1 VFERKGNIEQAGNKV
16 LPELTLSR
24 LGLDPVNGVLGRAAA
39 KHLLERCLFGA
50 KKSDIDYFAGLTV
63 DQAMDG
69 LLAVLPAPS
78 PPVNI
83 NPDDTDVPLGQ
94 TWVNAADV
102 QAYRNLR
109 KKSLRSWWVGL
120 IIDQGPSLVEKMVLF
135 WHNHF
140 VTEVPAVSRPRYL
153 YDYNALLRKHALGN
167 FKDLAGEMTI
177 NTAMLK
183 YLNGDENVEG
193 SPNENY
199 GRELFELF
207 TIGKGPLIGEGNYT
221 NYTEQDIQEAARV
234 LTGWKIN
241 GTTQESWFN
250 ASKHDTG
257 TKTFSEVYD
266 SLVITNGG
274 DQEYLELVSMIFGK
288 KETARHL
295 VRKLYRW
302 FVYYIIDDSIES
314 LVIEPLATTLYDN
327 GFELIPVLRQL
338 LSSEHFFDETYRG
351 CYIRNPYEHMAG
363 TLRKLEAVFPTDE
376 LLQYEFWNSY
386 YYQARNQEMI
396 LGEPPDVAGWPEWY
410 LSPQY
415 NQLWI
420 NSATLPQ
427 KAIFSDRILSYGWTK
442 QGYKLV
448 ANPIGMAELVSV
460 PGDPNILIIEWAE
473 LFLPLALSQE
483 QIDYLKDILIP
494 GLPDFEW
501 TLEWNKYKDNPG
513 DQNQKQAVEAVLRS
527 VLTAM
532 LRMPEYYLM

>member
-1 VFERKGNIEQAGNKV
+1 MFERKSYIEQAGNKV
-16 LPELTLSR
+16 LPELALSR
-24 LGLDPVNGVLGRAAA
+24 LGLDPVSGELGRASA

-50 KKSDIDYFAGLTV
+50 KRTDIDQFAALTV
-63 DQAMDG
+63 EQSLDL
-69 LLAVLPAPS
+69 LLAVPPTPT

-83 NPDDTDVPLGQ
+83 NPDDTGVPLGE
-94 TWVNAADV
+94 TWVNAPDV

-120 IIDQGPSLVEKMVLF
+120 ILDQGASLVEKMVLF

-140 VTEVPAVSRPRYL
+140 VTEIPQVNRPRYL
-153 YDYNALLRKHALGN
+153 YDYNALLREHALGN
-167 FKDLAGEMTI
+167 FKDLTGEMTI

-183 YLNGDENVEG
+183 YLNGDQNVAG

-199 GRELFELF
+199 ARELFELF

-234 LTGWKIN
+234 LTGWKIDT
-241 GTTQESWFN
+241 TTQESWFN

-257 TKTFSEVYD
+257 SKTFSEVFNNQVFSD
-266 SLVITNGG
+266 AG
-274 DQEYLELVSMIFGK
+274 DQEYLALLSMIFDRM
-288 KETARHL
+288 ETARHL

-314 LVIEPLATTLYDN
+314 LVIEPLATTLYN
-327 GFELIPVLRQL
+327 SGFEMTPVLRQL
-338 LSSEHFFDETYRG
+338 LSSEHFFDETYRA

-363 TLRKLEAVFPTDE
+363 TLRKLEAVFPGDE
-376 LLQYEFWNSY
+376 LLRYEFWNSY
-386 YYQARNQEMI
+386 YYQARNQEMM

-442 QGYKLV
+442 QSYKL
-448 ANPIGMAELVSV
+448 AADPIGMAELVSS
-460 PGDPNILIIEWAE
+460 PGDPNILITEWAE
-473 LFLPLALSQE
+473 LFLPVELSQE

-501 TLEWNKYKDNPG
+501 TVEWNKYKDNPG

-527 VLTAM
+527 VLKAM